1 MRRYEHLWKNRLSII
16 QTIILINKEEI
27 VFNFW
32 DSFIKHRKIIC
43 FSIIIHTVEFTVTQD
58 SITSLLGDFSVH
70 LCSCSSLRFRIL
82 MGFAV
87 VLLKVIWGRR
97 RRSSLMSWTFLFLS
111 GLRFGGKNS
120 NSRRNFVLFLCI
132 SFVLKILRLLSLLLV
147 VLSSFSGFILLCIVL
162 WLALCTSSLLI
173 GPLQIF
179 NIFNSSHRC
188 RISFFYWDLSTLIMK
203 SINVFSSF
211 VVWFDYLLRVLLCLN
226 LANFN
231 LLCFSSWLFLS
242 NGLFR
247 LELLF
252 STTFILFISHC
263 LIDLSRVTSL
273 FNLGFCT
280 CRGTSSLLILF

>member
-1 MRRYEHLWKNRLSII
+1 
-16 QTIILINKEEI
+16 
-27 VFNFW
+27 
-32 DSFIKHRKIIC
+32 
-43 FSIIIHTVEFTVTQD
+43 
-58 SITSLLGDFSVH
+58 
-70 LCSCSSLRFRIL
+70 
-82 MGFAV
+82 
-87 VLLKVIWGRR
+87 
-97 RRSSLMSWTFLFLS
+97 MSWTFLFLI
-111 GLRFGGKNS
+111 GLRLGGKNS

-179 NIFNSSHRC
+179 NIFNSSHRG

-231 LLCFSSWLFLS
+231 LLCFSS
-242 NGLFR
+242 
-247 LELLF
+247 
-252 STTFILFISHC
+252 
-263 LIDLSRVTSL
+263 
-273 FNLGFCT
+273 
-280 CRGTSSLLILF
+280 